1 MSPRSQPTES
11 AVIDSASDVVDSAMG
26 SISKWRRDS
35 PSSASSTCRD
45 SRSASRLNTVA
56 RLCSVTTGRGRC
68 EPLPSAALV
77 DLLAE
82 FDVNPSGARAALSRL
97 SIRGLL
103 VGTKDG
109 RNTFYRVAD
118 GFRHLLPYGPIHTL
132 AFAKPKPDWDGMWTM
147 VAFTVPEDQRRLR
160 PMLRGRLQSLGFAPL
175 YDGLWV
181 SPHAPDQELDI
192 ALEVA
197 PPRSCTVIRATEL
210 AVAHSAG
217 GRLGVEPRR
226 ARRLVRRIHSD
237 VSTRSAPPRT
247 RPDRAHRSAGQS
259 HALDL
264 SMVRVCG
271 HGSRPAKGVAAT
283 SLAAGGGPRP
293 VCRLVDGLA
302 SPAVERVREIVSKY
316 DRDLGKLV
324 ALTKCRVSEHCP

>member
-1 MSPRSQPTES
+1 MSLDVDAAAAEAAARFTEFGELDMPRFQVGFPPQHLLLALLGDYWS
-11 AVIDSASDVVDSAMG
+11 
-26 SISKWRRDS
+26 
-35 PSSASSTCRD
+35 
-45 SRSASRLNTVA
+45 
-56 RLCSVTTGRGRC
+56 GRC

-132 AFAKPKPDWDGMWTM
+132 AFAKPEPDWDGVWTM

-181 SPHAPDQELDI
+181 SPHVPDKELDI
-192 ALEVA
+192 ALQIA
-197 PPRSCTVIRATEL
+197 PPQSCTVIRASELPLPTRL
-210 AVAHSAG
+210 AVASAWNLAE
-217 GRLGVEPRR
+217 LGDSYSEFIRTFRPVL
-226 ARRLVRRIHSD
+226 RRLERGRIGSTEAL
-237 VSTRSAPPRT
+237 VSRTRATYRWFVFAVTDPDLPKALLPDRWPRSA
-247 RPDRAHRSAGQS
+247 AH
-259 HALDL
+259 DL
-264 SMVRVCG
+264 FVG
-271 HGSRPAKGVAAT
+271 
-283 SLAAGGGPRP
+283 
-293 VCRLVDGLA
+293 LVDGLA
-302 SPAVERVREIVSKY
+302 SPAVDRVRQIVSNY
-316 DRDLGKLV
+316 DPDLGKLV
-324 ALTKCRVSEHCP
+324 ALRAPGSS